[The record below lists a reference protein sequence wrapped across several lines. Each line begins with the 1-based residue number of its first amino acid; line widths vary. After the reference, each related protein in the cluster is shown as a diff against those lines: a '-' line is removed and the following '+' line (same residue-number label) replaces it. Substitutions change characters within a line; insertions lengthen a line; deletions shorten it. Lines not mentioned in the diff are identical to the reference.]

1 MKLYIQGRKSS
12 VLYSYLPY
20 KITVYVF
27 ILTDQDYFANFL
39 SVELRLGQQMWLN
52 FEYIWQPTNDLP
64 DL

>member
-1 MKLYIQGRKSS
+1 M
-12 VLYSYLPY
+12 YSYLPL